1 MLVGAALAAIMA
13 LTSYAITGADNYVF
27 EAIQPEVKTSNVA
40 VLAVRLINKTTKKP
54 VTNAIIVDTRIE
66 MAPDEGHQMSS
77 AIAPLPSPE
86 PGIFAF
92 KAPLTMEGRWVMFL
106 AAKVPGEPK
115 PVQAKII
122 FRTVR

>member
-1 MLVGAALAAIMA
+1 MTRRFVLVGAALAAIMA

-66 MAPDEGHQMSS
+66 MAPDE
-77 AIAPLPSPE
+77 
-86 PGIFAF
+86 
-92 KAPLTMEGRWVMFL
+92 
-106 AAKVPGEPK
+106 
-115 PVQAKII
+115 
-122 FRTVR
+122 